1 MTETPNSAP
10 QKPKRG
16 MRNTLIVVGAIGT
29 IAAAGVATHAF
40 SQGGMG
46 KNMRHFAVEAGH
58 YGQMMHKARFFHRR
72 PKTIEDAQKRAERMA
87 KHFAIEVDANSEQ
100 TEKLVELARG
110 VAGDVFPIRK
120 SIKEVRKEGIEIL
133 TAENV
138 DRARLEELRTEQ
150 FDKFDEM
157 SKRLTTALADA
168 AEVLEPKQRQE
179 LAERAKE
186 WRGWGGRRG
195 WGGHRGP
202 PWHRPQ
208 SD

>member
-16 MRNTLIVVGAIGT
+16 MRNTLIAVGVVGT
-29 IAAAGVATHAF
+29 VVAAGAATHAF
-40 SQGGMG
+40 SEGGMG
-46 KNMRHFAVEAGH
+46 KGMRHFAVEASH
-58 YGQMMHKARFFHRR
+58 YGQMVHKARFFHRR

-133 TAENV
+133 SANTV

-150 FDKFDEM
+150 FAKFDEI

-168 AEVLEPKQRQE
+168 AEVLEPDQRQE
-179 LAERAKE
+179 LAQRAKE
-186 WRGWGGRRG
+186 WRGWRGRG
-195 WGGHRGP
+195 PHRGP
-202 PWHRPQ
+202 HWHRPW